1 MIEAV
6 LSNRSHPEYG
16 EAAISFPIPRDEYG
30 RCIGLVERMEI
41 GNASDQDCQ
50 VDEILGIW
58 PVLKRLENTQVNFDE
73 LDYLAK
79 RLDSFDVGEAAQFQA
94 MAEKLELCDI
104 TDFINLTFCCQQ
116 ATVITN
122 FSDLETV
129 GRSHYMNL
137 NGGCAMT
144 EELEALDGYET
155 ALLLIDSGAG
165 VITPYGVVYDNGM
178 QLEQLYDGKHFPCYL
193 YEPDTMMVGLTSR
206 LKPENTREKTWIYLP
221 AAREQIDRALL
232 RSGIEDPSDI
242 RFRFED
248 SQFPEEVNAALDYE
262 KESIYEL
269 NDLALAVERLSQEDR
284 EKLGAAVVMAGPES
298 AAQIRRLAENLEFF
312 EFAPGTHTPAE
323 YGKYMIQNSGHFE
336 YDPNLEGFY
345 DYEKYGRQRM
355 NQEYGTFTDRGYIS
369 YQGTLSL
376 DELLMEDPSPQYRQE
391 MGGMA

>member
-6 LSNRSHPEYG
+6 LSNRDHPEYG
-16 EAAISFPIPRDEYG
+16 RITLSFPIPRVEYD
-30 RCIGLVERMEI
+30 RCIELVERMEI
-41 GNASDQDCQ
+41 GDASKQDCQ
-50 VDEILGIW
+50 VDESLGSW

-79 RLDSFDVGEAAQFQA
+79 RLDGIDVGEAAQFQA
-94 MAEKLELCDI
+94 MAEKLDLRNI
-104 TDFINLTFCCQQ
+104 TDLINLTFCCQQ
-116 ATVITN
+116 ATVITD
-122 FSDLETV
+122 FSNLEAV
-129 GRSHYMNL
+129 GRNHYMNL
-137 NGGCAMT
+137 NGGCAKT

-178 QLEQLYDGKHFPCYL
+178 KLEQLYDGMHFPCYL
-193 YEPDTMMVGLTSR
+193 YEPDMLMVGLTSR
-206 LKPENTREKTWIYLP
+206 LKPENTREITWIYLP

-232 RSGIEDPSDI
+232 RSGIEDPGDM

-248 SQFPEEVNAALDYE
+248 SQFPEEVNAALDFE
-262 KESIYEL
+262 RESIYDL

-298 AAQIRRLAENLEFF
+298 AAQIRRLAENLELF
-312 EFAPGTHTPAE
+312 EFAPGAHTPAE

-355 NQEYGTFTDRGYIS
+355 DQKYGTFTDKGYIS
-369 YQGTLSL
+369 YEGFVSME
-376 DELLMEDPSPQYRQE
+376 ELLAGVASERKMTMD
-391 MGGMA
+391 GMSF